1 MSAIDTLS
9 SISALFPDDAPH
21 KHPETGVSLLDDV
34 RDVIEDGRRWR
45 YRESDVRYELNK
57 HKQYLETASHQIN
70 HLRGINE
77 YLLKAITEP
86 IETQISPMYIMKSN
100 SGLAV
105 AATKA
110 LDVLSAVN
118 QIGAISWNQELKRS
132 VEDAITELR
141 KVL

>member
-1 MSAIDTLS
+1 
-9 SISALFPDDAPH
+9 
-21 KHPETGVSLLDDV
+21 VSLLDDV

-86 IETQISPMYIMKSN
+86 IKTQISPMYIMSPN
-100 SGLAV
+100 HLNCIFCTFNG
-105 AATKA
+105 T
-110 LDVLSAVN
+110 LD
-118 QIGAISWNQELKRS
+118 ELKHHSARCPEHPA
-132 VEDAITELR
+132 VKELAEKYKR
-141 KVL
+141 